1 MSDGAREAAQTY
13 FAAWQARDFDQLRS
27 VLADDA
33 TNRGPLGAANTGQEC
48 LDDLRDMARIVTG
61 LNVNKVFTDGP
72 DVLTWYDLH
81 TLSASPT
88 PAATW
93 MHVEDGKITRIRT
106 VFDPRELAA
115 QDPGGPAA
123 AEPVARH

>member
-1 MSDGAREAAQTY
+1 MTNSAREAAETY
-13 FAAWQARDFDQLRS
+13 FTAWQARNFDQLRS

-33 TNRGPLGAANTGQEC
+33 TSRGPLGAANTGEEC
-48 LDDLRDMARIVTG
+48 LADLRSMAPMVQR

-81 TLSASPT
+81 TANASPT

-93 MHVEDGKITRIRT
+93 MHIEDGKITRIRT

-115 QDPGGPAA
+115 QDPSNATA
-123 AEPVARH
+123 SEPIARH